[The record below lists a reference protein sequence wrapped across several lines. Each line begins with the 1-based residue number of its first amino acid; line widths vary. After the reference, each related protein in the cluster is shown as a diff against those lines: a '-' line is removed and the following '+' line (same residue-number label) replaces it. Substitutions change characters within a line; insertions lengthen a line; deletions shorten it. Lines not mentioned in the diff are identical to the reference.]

1 MFRTEHLGTLGD
13 FVSRHLKLIPHTP
26 MILYINIH
34 CFPGGSVI
42 KNPPALREMW
52 VRSLGLD
59 DPWRRKWQP
68 TPVLVTEHT
77 CKYSCLGNLMDRG
90 AWQATPHGVAKDL
103 DTT

>member
-42 KNPPALREMW
+42 KNRSANARDTDSIPGYGNPLEKEMATHSSILVW
-52 VRSLGLD
+52 EIPWMVEPGGLQSMGSLKSWIQL
-59 DPWRRKWQP
+59 
-68 TPVLVTEHT
+68 T
-77 CKYSCLGNLMDRG
+77 N
-90 AWQATPHGVAKDL
+90 
-103 DTT
+103 